1 MTAYDPDVIRKHAE
15 KLYLEAGR
23 APVLF
28 TFAGAIIALVVGL
41 GLGIGLGSWP
51 AGVTMGVILIVVAGV
66 IGYVAGR
73 SVAAR
78 MKLTAQ
84 SALCQLEI
92 VKKLEGLEK

>member
-15 KLYLEAGR
+15 KLYFEAGR
-23 APVLF
+23 AHVLF

-41 GLGIGLGSWP
+41 GLGSWP
-51 AGVTMGVILIVVAGV
+51 AGVTMGVILVLVAGL
-66 IGYVAGR
+66 IGFVAGK
-73 SVAAR
+73 SMAGR

-92 VKKLEGLEK
+92 VKKLEGLEKDG